1 MSCICETCGAVI
13 AVNKANMVM
22 LWDSLWLSIAQ
33 KKEILCPECI
43 EGRLCRKISSDDLK
57 YAPTH
62 IRIFDSGKIPVNMLF
77 AEANNLIY

>member
-22 LWDSLWLSIAQ
+22 IKEDLWLAIAE

-43 EGRLCRKISSDDLK
+43 EQRLGRKIMSKDLK
-57 YAPTH
+57 YSSQN
-62 IRIFDSGKIPVNMLF
+62 IMFSEGKIPVNMLF
-77 AEANNLIY
+77 AESRNLIY